1 MLNCLLVG
9 FQVSDKLQAI
19 LDSAEAIAAF
29 KDHCI
34 SDRSRE
40 MCGLFVLREGVVQ
53 FEPCQN
59 SAYDTQNSFLIHPA
73 DYVRCMDSGEVI
85 GVGHSHVT
93 APVRPSPED
102 IVHSENCKLPF
113 VIFQPETNEVD
124 SYNPT
129 GDPVPLVGRRWS
141 LGVSDCYTL
150 VRDYYKTQGVVLN
163 EYVRNEYQCLTRD
176 TRFVDKAEENGFVD
190 VTGQA
195 PRVHDLILI
204 QVKADVPNHAA
215 VLVSESIIL
224 HHIQGRL
231 SCRDPYGGYWV
242 RNTAKVLRHKTWL

>member
-1 MLNCLLVG
+1 M
-9 FQVSDKLQAI
+9 SDKLQTI
-19 LDSAEAIAAF
+19 LDSIEAMNAF
-29 KDHCI
+29 RLHCLL
-34 SDRSRE
+34 DRTIE
-40 MCGLFVLREGVVQ
+40 MCGLFVIREGKIE
-53 FEPCQN
+53 FEGCKN

-73 DYVRCMDSGEVI
+73 DYVRCMDGGEVI

-113 VIFQPETNEVD
+113 VIFQPETNEID
-124 SYNPT
+124 SYAPT
-129 GDPVPLVGRRWS
+129 GDPVPLVGRKWS

-150 VRDYYKTQGVVLN
+150 VRDYYKTHGVVLG
-163 EYVRNEYQCLTRD
+163 EYVRNNFECLYKD
-176 TRFVDKAEENGFVD
+176 TRFLDKFAENGFVD

-195 PRVHDLILI
+195 PKMHDLVLI

-215 VLVSESIIL
+215 VFISDTIIL

-231 SCRDPYGGYWV
+231 SCRDPYGGYWL
-242 RNTAKVLRHKTWL
+242 RNTAKLLRHETWL